1 MKKLFQNPVL
11 RALASLRL
19 AAVLL
24 IIFGAAIGIAT
35 FLEARWGRDGAY
47 EMVYAARWFEALLAL
62 LVVNLTLSLFQ
73 RAPYRARQL
82 GFVLLHVSMIIILVA
97 AGITRYFGYEG
108 SMHIREGQSAD
119 FIYSSKDYV
128 QAVKGEEMQSFAQRL
143 YKPGPQEHARKLT
156 LGGKTYKVGVG
167 EYWPHYEERW
177 VPGANGI
184 AALSYS
190 SRAMGGMG
198 GMSSETLFEGSR
210 ATIGNVSVV
219 FADEPLT
226 SQPATS
232 RYGDVRVRAGGEVC
246 RFPVL
251 REAGLLGTCGGWRFE
266 QVAFH
271 ADFKVG
277 GGPADPD
284 GPLTNPMVKLTI
296 TSPDGK
302 QGERM
307 LFALHPEF
315 AMNHPGLDDGFAQLD
330 LAYSVDTGVEVAR
343 GAGGL
348 VMRAPFPVTVTEMSG
363 AGSREIPAGEVF
375 PLQAKAV
382 YSNDDAGL
390 RLVPT
395 AIEMSLVRSAG
406 ASDNPNAPAAVRL
419 FIADGNERAEA
430 VVTRGEEPTPV
441 TIGGESIGLAYGPVV
456 LPVAYSL
463 TLEDFVLDTYPGSD
477 NPASYESFLKLNDEQ
492 AGIKDQPVHIW
503 MNNPLNYAGSKHF
516 QSSYDQDRKGTILSV
531 NHDPGKWPTYIGYG
545 LLTLGFLLILLRDI
559 LWRQGN
565 PDAARGAAAR
575 VREGA
580 LVGALALCG
589 VLAASGAV
597 AQTPGQ
603 EPGHEGHDHG
613 AMRPD
618 DGGHVVL
625 NDRARLEAGQLI
637 VQDFQGRM
645 KPLDTLAREMSMKV
659 TKSTRFE
666 GRDPLDML
674 LAFAVQPNYWW
685 GHPVISVRNPGVKK
699 LINAAPDAKFVSA
712 ASLFK
717 NDEYILNDDV
727 EEAHRTPARE
737 RTKTQQQLITFDER
751 LHMLYLSLQGNTL
764 RLYPV
769 PGDENHTWLGIS
781 EVAEKLTPAQKT
793 EYDAAF
799 TALFGGLQ
807 SGDQNRV
814 LEGIRLTRD
823 LQHKYGADALP
834 SGAAVKA
841 ELVLNKLQPFVWSTL
856 PYLGGFMV
864 LMYAFFYGL
873 LKRDAKPWPWRHPLY
888 LAGMALFVGGLA
900 LHLYGYVLRWIASG
914 RAPLS
919 NGHESLLFIALA
931 VGFAGLIFELTS
943 RQAAAGSLGALLTAV
958 VLGVSMMGTFD
969 PAIGPLVPVLASY
982 WLNIHVTI
990 ITASYGFLGLSALL
1004 GALTLV
1010 LFMVEATRR
1019 RDFGP
1024 AVVKLDRL
1032 NVAVMTTGLGML
1044 AIGTYLGGVWANE
1057 SWGRYWGWDAKETWA
1072 LVSVLV
1078 YAAILHFRWIPA
1090 LRNAYVQAACSLVAI
1105 SSVVMTYFGVNYFL
1119 SGLHS
1124 YAAGEA
1130 AKVPSW
1136 VYIGWVIMFAFV
1148 GSGYVAWRSREALR
1162 ADDGRPPRPSGGPV
1176 GKVAGQTR

>member
-11 RALASLRL
+11 AALASLRL

-24 IIFGAAIGIAT
+24 IIFGAAIGVAT

-47 EMVYAARWFEALLAL
+47 ELVYAARWFEALLAL

-73 RAPYRARQL
+73 RAPYRLRNV

-119 FIYSSKDYV
+119 FIYSSRDYV
-128 QAVKGEEMQSFAQRL
+128 QIFRGDETRSFAQRL
-143 YKPGPQEHARKLT
+143 YKPGVQNHARNVT
-156 LGGKTYKVGVG
+156 LGGTSYKMGVS
-167 EYWPHYEERW
+167 EYWPHYEEQW
-177 VPGANGI
+177 VPGQNGV
-184 AALSYS
+184 AALTYTT
-190 SRAMGGMG
+190 RGMG
-198 GMSSETLFEGSR
+198 GMTSETLFEDSR
-210 ATIGNVSVV
+210 GTLGNVPVT
-219 FADEPLT
+219 FTREPLA
-226 SQPATS
+226 SRPATS
-232 RYGDVRVRAGGEVC
+232 RYGDLRVRAGGEVC
-246 RFPVL
+246 TLPIQRGPG
-251 REAGLLGTCGGWRFE
+251 ALGTCGGWRFE
-266 QVAFH
+266 LVEFH
-271 ADFKVG
+271 SDFKVG
-277 GGPADPD
+277 GSPADPD
-284 GPLTNPMVKLTI
+284 GPLTNPMVKLAI
-296 TSPDGK
+296 TAPDGK
-302 QGERM
+302 KGERM

-315 AMNHPGLDDGFAQLD
+315 SMNHAGGADAFAQLD
-330 LAYSVDTGVEVAR
+330 LLYSVDNGVEIAR
-343 GAGGL
+343 GPGGGL
-348 VMRAPFPVTVTEMSG
+348 VMRAPFPVTASGMSG
-363 AGSREIPAGEVF
+363 TETREIPAGEVF
-375 PLQAKAV
+375 PLQTRVLYVNEA
-382 YSNDDAGL
+382 AGL
-390 RLVPT
+390 QLMPSDIQT
-395 AIEMSLVRSAG
+395 SLVRSAG
-406 ASDNPNAPAAVRL
+406 ASDNPNAPAAARL
-419 FIADGNERAEA
+419 FVECNGERAET
-430 VVTRGEEPTPV
+430 VVMRGANPAEVTVAGE
-441 TIGGESIGLAYGPVV
+441 TIGLTYGPIV

-463 TLEDFVLDTYPGSD
+463 TLEDFVLETYPGSD
-477 NPASYESFLKLNDEQ
+477 NPASYESFLKLTDAR
-492 AGIKDQPVHIW
+492 AGIQDKPVHIW
-503 MNNPLNYAGSKHF
+503 MNNPLNHAGSKHF

-531 NHDPGKWPTYIGYG
+531 NHDPGKWPTYFGYG
-545 LLTLGFLLILLRDI
+545 LLTLGFLLILARD
-559 LWRQGN
+559 LFSRQSN
-565 PDAARGAAAR
+565 PDALRASSAK

-580 LVGALALCG
+580 LAGALALCG
-589 VLAASGAV
+589 LLAAGA
-597 AQTPGQ
+597 AQAQ
-603 EPGHEGHDHG
+603 VEPGHEGHDHG
-613 AMRPD
+613 PGQHDNA
-618 DGGHVVL
+618 GHVVL
-625 NDRARLEAGQLI
+625 NERTRAEAAQLI

-674 LAFAVQPNYWW
+674 LAFAVQPTYWW
-685 GHPVISVRNPGVKK
+685 SHPVIAVRNPGVKQ
-699 LINAAPDAKFVSA
+699 LIGASPDAKHVSA
-712 ASLFK
+712 ASLFE
-717 NDEYILNDDV
+717 NETYMLQDDV

-737 RTKTQQQLITFDER
+737 RTKTQQQLISFDER

-769 PGDENHTWLGIS
+769 PGDPNKTWLGIS
-781 EVAEKLTPAQKT
+781 EVAERLTPQQKT

-799 TALFGGLQ
+799 AGLFGGLQ
-807 SGDQNRV
+807 SGDQARV
-814 LEGIRLTRD
+814 LEGIRLTRE
-823 LQHKYGADALP
+823 LQQKYGADALP
-834 SGAAVKA
+834 TGAAVKA
-841 ELVLNKLQPFVWSTL
+841 ELILNKLQPFVWSTV
-856 PYLGGFMV
+856 PYLVGFAV
-864 LMYAFFYGL
+864 LMVAFFYGL
-873 LKRDAKPWPWRHPLY
+873 LKRDAKPWVWRHPLY
-888 LAGMALFVGGLA
+888 LTGMVLFIAGLS
-900 LHLYGYVLRWIASG
+900 LHAYGYVLRWIASG

-931 VGFAGLIFELTS
+931 VGVAGLIFELTS

-1010 LFMVEATRR
+1010 LFMVEASRR

-1024 AVVKLDRL
+1024 AVAKLDRL

-1072 LVSVLV
+1072 LVSILV

-1090 LRNAYVQAACSLVAI
+1090 LRNAFVQAACSLVAI

-1130 AKVPSW
+1130 AAVPSW
-1136 VYIGWVIMFAFV
+1136 VYIGWVIMFAFI
-1148 GSGYVAWRSREALR
+1148 GAGYVAWRSRETLR
-1162 ADDGRPPRPSGGPV
+1162 AGGRPRRPQAPV

>member
-1 MKKLFQNPVL
+1 MKKFFQNPVL
-11 RALASLRL
+11 GALASLRL

-24 IIFGAAIGIAT
+24 IVFGAAIGIAT

-62 LVVNLTLSLFQ
+62 LVVNLTLSLFH

-82 GFVLLHVSMIIILVA
+82 GFVLLHVSMIVILVG

-119 FIYSSKDYV
+119 FVYSSSDYV
-128 QAVKGEEMQSFAQRL
+128 QAIRGDETQSFAQRL
-143 YKPGPQEHARKLT
+143 YKPGPQNHARTLA
-156 LGGKTYKVGVG
+156 LGGTSYKVGVS
-167 EYWPHYEERW
+167 EYWPHYEEQW

-184 AALSYS
+184 AALSYTT
-190 SRAMGGMG
+190 RDAGGTVR
-198 GMSSETLFEGSR
+198 ETLFEDSR
-210 ATIGNVSVV
+210 GTIGNVPVS
-219 FADEPLT
+219 FTREPL
-226 SQPATS
+226 SSRPATS
-232 RYGDVRVRAGGEVC
+232 RYGDLRVRAGGEMC
-246 RFPVL
+246 TFPVL
-251 REAGLLGTCGGWRFE
+251 RGSGVLGTCGGWRFA
-266 QVAFH
+266 QVEFH
-271 ADFKVG
+271 SDFKVG
-277 GGPADPD
+277 SSPADPD
-284 GPLTNPMVKLTI
+284 GPLTNPMVKLAI
-296 TSPDGK
+296 TSPEGQ
-302 QGERM
+302 QGERL

-315 AMNHPGLDDGFAQLD
+315 SMNHAGGSDGFAQLD
-330 LAYSVDTGVEVAR
+330 LLYSVDHGIEIGR
-343 GAGGL
+343 GPTSGL
-348 VMRAPFPVTVTEMSG
+348 VMRAPFPVTVSDMSG
-363 AGSREIPAGEVF
+363 AGLREIPAGEVF
-375 PLQAKAV
+375 PLQTKV
-382 YSNDDAGL
+382 FYSNQTAGL
-390 RLVPT
+390 HLVPT
-395 AIEMSLVRSAG
+395 DIQTSLVRSAG

-419 FIADGNERAEA
+419 YAECGEERAEA
-430 VVTRGEEPTPV
+430 VVTRGANPAEV
-441 TIGGESIGLAYGPVV
+441 TVCGETISLAYGPIVV
-456 LPVAYSL
+456 PVPYSL
-463 TLEDFVLDTYPGSD
+463 TLEDFVLETYPGSD
-477 NPASYESFLKLNDEQ
+477 NPASYESFLKLTDAR
-492 AGIKDQPVHIW
+492 AGIQDRPVHIW
-503 MNNPLNYAGSKHF
+503 MNNPLNHAGSKHF

-545 LLTLGFLLILLRDI
+545 LLTLGFLLILVRD
-559 LWRQGN
+559 LFWRQSN
-565 PDAARGAAAR
+565 PDAMRASSPTKA
-575 VREGA
+575 REGA
-580 LVGALALCG
+580 VVGAMALCG
-589 VLAASGAV
+589 LLAAGT
-597 AQTPGQ
+597 AQAQ

-613 AMRPD
+613 PGEHDNA
-618 DGGHVVL
+618 GHVVL
-625 NDRARLEAGQLI
+625 NERTRAEAAQLI

-659 TKSTRFE
+659 TKSTHFE

-674 LAFAVQPNYWW
+674 LAFAVQPTYWW
-685 GHPVISVRNPGVKK
+685 SHPVIAVRNPGVQK
-699 LINAAPDAKFVSA
+699 LIGVSPDTRHVSA
-712 ASLFK
+712 ASLFENETYK
-717 NDEYILNDDV
+717 LQDEV
-727 EEAHRTPARE
+727 EAAHRTPAGE
-737 RTKTQQQLITFDER
+737 RDKTQQQLISFDER

-769 PGDENHTWLGIS
+769 PGDANKTWLGIS
-781 EVAEKLTPAQKT
+781 EVAERLTPEQKT

-799 TALFGGLQ
+799 AGLFGGLE
-807 SGDQNRV
+807 SGDQARV
-814 LEGIRLTRD
+814 LEGIRLTRN

-841 ELVLNKLQPFVWSTL
+841 ELTLNKLQPFVWSTL
-856 PYLGGFMV
+856 PYLAGFAV
-864 LMYAFFYGL
+864 LMLAFFYGL
-873 LKRDAKPWPWRHPLY
+873 LKRDAKPWAWRHPLY
-888 LAGMALFVGGLA
+888 LTGMVLFLAGLA
-900 LHLYGYVLRWIASG
+900 LHTYGYVLRWIASG

-931 VGFAGLIFELTS
+931 VGVAGLIFELAS

-1057 SWGRYWGWDAKETWA
+1057 SWGRYWGWDPKETWA
-1072 LVSVLV
+1072 LVSILV

-1090 LRNAYVQAACSLVAI
+1090 LRSPFVQAACSLVAI

-1124 YAAGEA
+1124 YAAGDA
-1130 AKVPSW
+1130 ARVPAW
-1136 VYIGWVIMFAFV
+1136 VYIGWLIMFAFI
-1148 GSGYVAWRSREALR
+1148 GAGYVAWRSRESLR
-1162 ADDGRPPRPSGGPV
+1162 TGGAPRRPKAPV